1 MNTPELKKNFHDLI
15 DHIDN
20 ESILMS
26 FYELMMRRTNS
37 IDGKFWGSLTKED
50 QESLLLTL
58 EECEQPY
65 NLVDH
70 EDMKKK
76 HGKWL

>member
-1 MNTPELKKNFHDLI
+1 MNTPELKKNFHNLI

-20 ESILMS
+20 ESILIS
-26 FYELMMRRTNS
+26 FYELMKKKATS
-37 IDGKFWGSLTKED
+37 ADGKLWGRLTRED

-58 EECEQPY
+58 EESEQSY
-65 NLVDH
+65 NVIDH
-70 EDMKKK
+70 EEMKKK

>member
-1 MNTPELKKNFHDLI
+1 MNTPELKKNFHNLI

-20 ESILMS
+20 ESILIS
-26 FYELMMRRTNS
+26 FYELMKKRATS
-37 IDGKFWGSLTKED
+37 EDGKLWSRLTKED

-58 EECEQPY
+58 EESEQSY
-65 NLVDH
+65 NLIDH
-70 EDMKKK
+70 EEMKKK

>member
-1 MNTPELKKNFHDLI
+1 MNTPELKKNFHNLI

-20 ESILMS
+20 ESILMC
-26 FYELMMRRTNS
+26 FYDLMKKRATS
-37 IDGKFWGSLTKED
+37 EDGKLWSRLTKED

-58 EECEQPY
+58 EESEQSY
-65 NLVDH
+65 NVIDH
-70 EDMKKK
+70 EEMKKK